1 MDNQLFQY
9 VPQIYYGMGMAPADQ
24 YRLMMQQAGT
34 QIQRGLQT
42 QYSGTGYPIELLW
55 GGARTNAI
63 LAAIGGGTISAG
75 GNGVYGGLQI
85 LLQYAWASGAYY
97 EAQRRLPPQWW

>member
-9 VPQIYYGMGMAPADQ
+9 VPQIYYGMAPADQ

-42 QYSGTGYPIELLW
+42 QFAGTSYPI
-55 GGARTNAI
+55 NM
-63 LAAIGGGTISAG
+63 
-75 GNGVYGGLQI
+75 
-85 LLQYAWASGAYY
+85 
-97 EAQRRLPPQWW
+97 